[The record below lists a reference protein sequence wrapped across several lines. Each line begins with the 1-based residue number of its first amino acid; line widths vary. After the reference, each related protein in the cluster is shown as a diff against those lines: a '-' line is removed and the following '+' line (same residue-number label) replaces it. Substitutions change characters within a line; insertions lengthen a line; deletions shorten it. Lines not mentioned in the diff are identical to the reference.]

1 MNDNQGDELMS
12 TQEKIQILTQHL
24 RRLWPK
30 YDEDLDQFINS
41 KELIV
46 RLINH
51 TFKNAQLQSDLNEIL
66 QEKDLDELIFEESK
80 GVDPRLIRDANNRSD
95 P

>member
-1 MNDNQGDELMS
+1 MS
-12 TQEKIQILTQHL
+12 IQDKIQILTQHL

-46 RLINH
+46 SLINH

-66 QEKDLDELIFEESK
+66 QEKDLDKLIFEESK
-80 GVDPRLIRDANNRSD
+80 GVDPRILRDANNNSD